1 MTPNLNASVR
11 NEFRPNDVVRLLDR
25 HGELPSGAAGH
36 IVGWFAREEP
46 TYVVSFDGRQ
56 PCVVVRSDEI
66 VLEHDLR
73 RSA

>member
-1 MTPNLNASVR
+1 MTPYLNPSVR
-11 NEFRPNDVVRLLDR
+11 NEFRPNDIVRLLNR

-46 TYVVSFDGRQ
+46 TYVVSFDRGP

-66 VLEHDLR
+66 VLNDDIR
-73 RSA
+73 TSA